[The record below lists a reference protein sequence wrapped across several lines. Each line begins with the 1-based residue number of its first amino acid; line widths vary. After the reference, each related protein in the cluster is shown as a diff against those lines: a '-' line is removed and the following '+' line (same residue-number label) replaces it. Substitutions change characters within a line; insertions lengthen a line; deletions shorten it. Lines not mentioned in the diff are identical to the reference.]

1 MSSTKQKIS
10 GAAIAVAAAGLLFT
24 SAVGTV
30 SAADEAKIQCSG
42 VNACKGKSEC
52 KGAKN
57 ECKGQNACKGQGV
70 SSMSEKDCTAKKG
83 TPAKS

>member
-1 MSSTKQKIS
+1 MSSSKQKIS

-24 SAVGTV
+24 AGVGSV
-30 SAADEAKIQCSG
+30 SAADEAKIHCAG

-52 KGAKN
+52 KSAKS

-70 SSMSEKDCTAKKG
+70 TSMSEKECTAKKG